1 MFDVMSQAKNAME
14 AYSARLRSISANIS
28 NVQVDGFKRSDVSF
42 QNLFSK
48 LISPGTPAY
57 MGDNSGGTNPMQ
69 IGGTVAIA
77 DSTIDFSNGEGIEGK
92 ELDVALG
99 LPGAM
104 FVLSPDGGKTF
115 RYTRNGSFRIVNDA
129 VVNDAGMQLYG
140 FKVINGV
147 ASQRLE
153 PINLAGLDYTQ
164 SLLSWDEY
172 GFLRLYNPSTDEYG
186 PAYPYQLGYVT
197 FKNPSGLRYDNAT
210 TFAESS
216 ASGAPSD
223 PQAPNSLGI
232 VSPRTKEQ
240 SNVVYS
246 SEVVDSI
253 EVQRALDSVMSVI
266 KMANDSI
273 TAFINKLG

>member
-115 RYTRNGSFRIVNDA
+115 RYTRNGSFRIINDA

-153 PINLAGLDYTQ
+153 PINLAGYEYSQ
-164 SLLSWDEY
+164 SLMSWDNY
-172 GFLRLYNPSTDEYG
+172 GVLIMINPETGVPESF
-186 PAYPYQLGYVT
+186 PYQLGYVT

-223 PQAPNSLGI
+223 PQAPNSLGT
-232 VSPRTKEQ
+232 VFPRTIEQ